1 MGTRELAMNVSF
13 AGKVVFVTGAASGL
27 GRACALEFARC
38 GAKLFLLDVNEAGL
52 AQTKT
57 AAEALGAQCVTHTA
71 DVSRKSNC
79 ETAVAAAVAHFKRLD
94 ALCNVAGIVAI
105 QRVSEVTEAQWERMM
120 AINVNGPFYLCQA
133 ALPHLLSTSGSIVNV
148 ASNAA
153 IRGQAYTVA
162 YATSKAALM
171 NMTRSLAMEY
181 INQPVRINAVL
192 PGGMNTEM
200 ARGASLPEGLELP
213 LINRFMGLRPHSEPE
228 DVARFIVYVASDQS
242 ISLHGAALVID
253 GAASTG

>member
-1 MGTRELAMNVSF
+1 MNVSF

-105 QRVSEVTEAQWERMM
+105 QRVSEV
-120 AINVNGPFYLCQA
+120 
-133 ALPHLLSTSGSIVNV
+133 S
-148 ASNAA
+148 
-153 IRGQAYTVA
+153 VA